1 MAFHC
6 HPRGA
11 GASHLAGD
19 QSLRDGNQTVEV
31 STVDIERAS
40 RALARVDPI
49 KIDVEGFEIDVLEGA
64 RDTIAADQPY
74 VAIEFNSFT
83 MIAFRNLNPRTLLEK
98 LTREFPYVYHRK
110 DGVLARPSTAAE
122 QFRFLRDNLID
133 HGCVDDLL
141 CSWLEIG

>member
-1 MAFHC
+1 M
-6 HPRGA
+6 
-11 GASHLAGD
+11 
-19 QSLRDGNQTVEV
+19 
-31 STVDIERAS
+31 DIERAS
-40 RALARVDPI
+40 RALARVDLI

-64 RDTIAADQPY
+64 RDTIAADRPY

-110 DGVLARPSTAAE
+110 DGALARLSTAAE